1 MGGVKG
7 GGAPIGRAHRKGRCL
22 LAAGVG
28 LTLGSSN
35 EVKMALRMV
44 EAWLCSLGEGQA
56 EATPTG
62 QLLPLGHSCRPR
74 SLHESQPLMA
84 ALGAKAPPL
93 FSPAPA

>member
-74 SLHESQPLMA
+74 PLHESQPLMA
-84 ALGAKAPPL
+84 ALGL
-93 FSPAPA
+93 SPAPF